1 MAKIKDIAKKMN
13 LSVSTVYKAFNGAA
27 DINEETR
34 KNIYKTAQEM
44 GYIPVGSH
52 LKAEMKRVCVFL
64 SPKLYKNIDKIL
76 TNYRKRYKIGL

>member
-34 KNIYKTAQEM
+34 KNIYKTAQED
-44 GYIPVGSH
+44 GSGNGIYTGRQPSKSRNEAG
-52 LKAEMKRVCVFL
+52 LRFPQPYGTPSCDDVFL
-64 SPKLYKNIDKIL
+64 
-76 TNYRKRYKIGL
+76 

>member
-34 KNIYKTAQEM
+34 KNIYK
-44 GYIPVGSH
+44 
-52 LKAEMKRVCVFL
+52 
-64 SPKLYKNIDKIL
+64 NIDKIL